1 MRYAMI
7 DKVRHTIRE
16 HGLIQAGETVWV
28 AVSGGVDSM
37 VLLHVLQALGHPCR
51 VAHVDHGLRGEA
63 SDGDRA
69 FVEAHCAKYGLP
81 IEVARV
87 DVKARAEVTGESK
100 QMAARALRRTWFH
113 ELIER
118 GPQKLA
124 TAHHADD
131 AVETFFLGL
140 IQGMGARGWGSIPVQ
155 KDGIIRPLITVT
167 RDEILAYAR
176 AHDIR
181 WREDASNTEE
191 AYLRNRVRHELLP
204 MLEGWR
210 PGTQRTVARNVR
222 LFGELDQLAR
232 AAGEAALNGITPE
245 MDGTL
250 RVPFERILGSTP
262 LLVLHHLLRGQGFH
276 PDRFDDILQAMREGR
291 TGARFPGEGVEVFVD
306 RQTLVLAQ
314 HRSHPTWVIP
324 AHDAVPADAPIR
336 VVRCAASSIASD
348 PSTAIAWLDADRIGF
363 PLELRPWR
371 IGDRMRPAGLG
382 GSKLI
387 SDILTD
393 AKVPRDTKERAYVL
407 ADPER
412 IIWLCG
418 LRLAEGVKATPESAD
433 VLRVEWSGT

>member
-16 HGLIQAGETVWV
+16 HGLLMTGEAVWV

-37 VLLHVLQALGHPCR
+37 VLLHVLQTLGHPCR

-69 FVEAHCAKYGLP
+69 FVEAYCAEQGIP
-81 IEVARV
+81 IDVVRV
-87 DVKARAEVTGESK
+87 DVKAGAAATGESK

-118 GPQKLA
+118 GPRKLA

-131 AVETFFLGL
+131 AIETFFMGL
-140 IQGMGARGWGSIPVQ
+140 IRGMGARGWGSIPVH
-155 KDGIIRPLITVT
+155 KDGIIRPLIAVT

-204 MLEGWR
+204 MLERWR
-210 PGTQRTVARNVR
+210 PGTQRTIARNVR
-222 LFGELDQLAR
+222 LFGELDHLAR
-232 AAGEAALNGITPE
+232 AAGEVALNGITPE
-245 MDGTL
+245 SDGTL
-250 RVPFERILGSTP
+250 RVSMDRILGSTP
-262 LLVLHHLLRGQGFH
+262 VLVLHHLLRGLGFH
-276 PDRFDDILQAMREGR
+276 PDRLDDILQAMREGR

-306 RQTLVLAQ
+306 RHTLVLAPY
-314 HRSHPTWVIP
+314 RSHPTWVIP
-324 AHDAVPADAPIR
+324 APDAVPADAPIR
-336 VVRCAASSIASD
+336 IVRCAAPSIASD
-348 PSTAIAWLDADRIGF
+348 ASRSIAWLDADRISF

-371 IGDRMRPAGLG
+371 TGDRMRPAGLG

-393 AKVPRDTKERAYVL
+393 AKVPRDTKEQAYVL
-407 ADPER
+407 ADAER
-412 IIWLCG
+412 ILWLCG
-418 LRLAEGVKATPESAD
+418 WRLSEGVKATSDCANI
-433 VLRVEWSGT
+433 LRVEWSGN